1 MSPEEQVNKA
11 SEELTKTT
19 EEGQSEALPNEP
31 EALAKQLAEER
42 QRAESFYA
50 SWQRSAADFANYK
63 RRTDQE
69 RADANR
75 FAGAMLIVNI
85 LPILDD
91 LERALQSVSKEVAG
105 LTWVDG
111 IQIIYRK
118 LQMVLE
124 AQGLKPIE
132 AVGKAFDPNAHEAV
146 LRAPGEEGIVL
157 AELQRG
163 YMLHDRVI
171 RPALVKVGAGE
182 AAQEPSASD
191 AEAGAGARKSQ
202 EEGGTETP

>member
-1 MSPEEQVNKA
+1 
-11 SEELTKTT
+11 
-19 EEGQSEALPNEP
+19 
-31 EALAKQLAEER
+31 
-42 QRAESFYA
+42 
-50 SWQRSAADFANYK
+50 
-63 RRTDQE
+63 
-69 RADANR
+69 
-75 FAGAMLIVNI
+75 MLIVNI
-85 LPILDD
+85 LPVLDD
-91 LERALQSVSKEVAG
+91 LERALQSVSKELAG

-171 RPALVKVGAGE
+171 RPALVKVGNGE
-182 AAQEPSASD
+182 ADQGPQAAD
-191 AEAGAGARKSQ
+191 AGAADEGRSQ
-202 EEGGTETP
+202 EESGTETS

>member
-1 MSPEEQVNKA
+1 MSPEEQVNNA
-11 SEELTKTT
+11 SEELAQPT
-19 EEGQSEALPNEP
+19 EGPPEALPKEP

-50 SWQRSAADFANYK
+50 SWQRSAADFANFK
-63 RRTDQE
+63 RRTEQE
-69 RADANR
+69 RADATR
-75 FAGAMLIVNI
+75 FANAMLIVNI
-85 LPILDD
+85 LPVLDD
-91 LERALQSVSKEVAG
+91 LERALQSVSKELAG

-171 RPALVKVGAGE
+171 RPALVKVGNGE
-182 AAQEPSASD
+182 ADQGPQAAD
-191 AEAGAGARKSQ
+191 AGAADEGRSQ
-202 EEGGTETP
+202 EESGTETS

>member
-1 MSPEEQVNKA
+1 MSPEEQINNA
-11 SEELTKTT
+11 SEELAQPA
-19 EEGQSEALPNEP
+19 EGPPEALPKEP

-50 SWQRSAADFANYK
+50 SWQRSAADFVNYR
-63 RRTDQE
+63 RRTEQE
-69 RADANR
+69 RADATR
-75 FAGAMLIVNI
+75 FANAMLIVNI
-85 LPILDD
+85 LPVLDD
-91 LERALQSVSKEVAG
+91 LERALQSVSKELAG

-146 LRAPGEEGIVL
+146 LRVPGEEGIVL

-171 RPALVKVGAGE
+171 RPSLVKVGTGPATPG
-182 AAQEPSASD
+182 ASESGAT
-191 AEAGAGARKSQ
+191 AEASKPQ
-202 EEGGTETP
+202 EEGGTETS

>member
-1 MSPEEQVNKA
+1 MSPEEPVNKA
-11 SEELTKTT
+11 SEELAQTA
-19 EEGQSEALPNEP
+19 EGPPEALPREP

-50 SWQRSAADFANYK
+50 SWQRSAADFANFK
-63 RRTDQE
+63 RRTEQE
-69 RADANR
+69 RADATR
-75 FAGAMLIVNI
+75 FASAMLIMNI
-85 LPILDD
+85 LPVLDD
-91 LERALQSVSKEVAG
+91 LERALQSVSKELAG

-163 YMLHDRVI
+163 YMIHDRVI
-171 RPALVKVGAGE
+171 RPALVKVGNGE
-182 AAQEPSASD
+182 AAQGPPAAD
-191 AEAGAGARKSQ
+191 AGAAAEAGRSQ
-202 EEGGTETP
+202 EEGGTEAS

>member
-1 MSPEEQVNKA
+1 MSPEEQVSKA
-11 SEELTKTT
+11 SEEMVQTT
-19 EEGQSEALPNEP
+19 EEGRPEALPNEP
-31 EALAKQLAEER
+31 EALAKQLTEER
-42 QRAESFYA
+42 QRAESFHA

-63 RRTDQE
+63 RRTEQE
-69 RADANR
+69 RADATR
-75 FAGAMLIVNI
+75 FANAMLIVNI
-85 LPILDD
+85 LPVLDD
-91 LERALQSVSKEVAG
+91 LERALQSVSKELAG

-124 AQGLKPIE
+124 AEGLKPIE

-171 RPALVKVGAGE
+171 RPALVKVGNGE
-182 AAQEPSASD
+182 AAQGPPVAD
-191 AEAGAGARKSQ
+191 AGAAAEASK
-202 EEGGTETP
+202 